1 MQMAQ
6 FRAAQ
11 LEQQKQAQAQAQA
24 QAAGQHLQHPQQQ
37 QPPASHLQQQM
48 LQQQQHRMSMLQQH
62 PQGQQQGLGN
72 GPQMHALQ
80 QQFQQQQ
87 QHQQMNALAAQAG
100 ITNVVPAVMTG
111 ALHSAGLAG
120 RDFKAA
126 LSHQEAVRSLGERSA
141 NSQEKIRAAYGKGLS
156 EHTQRMMNKD
166 AMQQPQQAQQQAS
179 GSPSMSDKAMS
190 GPHAQQP
197 QGVQRNPSGAT
208 RPHGMAFDGS
218 TPMQVSKVAL
228 GRADSSQQAES
239 SQGAVRGNTPPDR
252 KRQRRNSGSAAP
264 SPYIQPQTLQAG
276 FQPNMGMGMG
286 QQMSVMGGSQ
296 QGRMPM
302 NGGMEG
308 QSPGMPGQ
316 SPRTMP
322 NGMPGHSMQR
332 NQSKPGDGSMPPP
345 QSPAGTNLGRKTPQA
360 TGMSAMTPKMQNSD
374 ASVSV

>member
-1 MQMAQ
+1 
-6 FRAAQ
+6 
-11 LEQQKQAQAQAQA
+11 
-24 QAAGQHLQHPQQQ
+24 
-37 QPPASHLQQQM
+37 
-48 LQQQQHRMSMLQQH
+48 
-62 PQGQQQGLGN
+62 
-72 GPQMHALQ
+72 
-80 QQFQQQQ
+80 
-87 QHQQMNALAAQAG
+87 
-100 ITNVVPAVMTG
+100 
-111 ALHSAGLAG
+111 
-120 RDFKAA
+120 
-126 LSHQEAVRSLGERSA
+126 
-141 NSQEKIRAAYGKGLS
+141 
-156 EHTQRMMNKD
+156 
-166 AMQQPQQAQQQAS
+166 
-179 GSPSMSDKAMS
+179 
-190 GPHAQQP
+190 
-197 QGVQRNPSGAT
+197 
-208 RPHGMAFDGS
+208 MAFDGS
-218 TPMQVSKVAL
+218 TPM
-228 GRADSSQQAES
+228 QQAES

-374 ASVSV
+374 ASRDHGTPKSLRNSPNNNTGGPQPELQNQTAAQGVTPSPPNAAGGNAVNVGDASNQTGSNTNGPLGSSLFDLSGANSSGNTNQSLLGDSFPQADGDLEWLTNFPISNEFDIDLSQYLADGDDSSEVMIS